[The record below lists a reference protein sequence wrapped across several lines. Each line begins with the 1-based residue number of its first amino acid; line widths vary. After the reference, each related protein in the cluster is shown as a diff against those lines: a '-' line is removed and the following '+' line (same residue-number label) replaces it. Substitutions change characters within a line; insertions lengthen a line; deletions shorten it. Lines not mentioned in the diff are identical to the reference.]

1 MTVTVH
7 KPQAPVG
14 VPFGDVTVAVT
25 RRRPPV
31 PVVVA
36 VGANLPR
43 GEQRPHDTVRAA
55 VDALAQHADVT
66 VVSVSGLHDT
76 EPVGGPEQPTYVNAV
91 VTARTSLSP
100 TSLLRALHGI
110 EAAFDRRREV
120 RWGARTLDL
129 DLVQYG
135 DPASDADVTS
145 DLPRLT
151 LPHPR
156 AHERAFV
163 LVPWLEA
170 DPAAVLRHEGRA
182 VPVADLV
189 AGLDTTGVRPR
200 PTDPTARPPTEDTR
214 TDAAQR
220 DPREDPRPGRGRH
233 RHHRLRDLRHDHA
246 QRLARA
252 TAVAAVRRAAR
263 RHGRPRAVAG
273 PPGAPLPPGARDDL
287 ARPAAR
293 RPHRGAGAGRRAH
306 RRRPLRGGTSASS
319 WSCSPTSRS
328 RRTGAGCCRSARLV
342 VAGVALAA
350 AGLVAQRW
358 CRIDPPDE
366 DDDDARDRAA

>member
-1 MTVTVH
+1 MSGVARDRIRLSGVRGRGFHGVFEHERREGQEFVVDVELAVDLAPAGASDDLTDTVNYGAIGAAALARIEGQPYDLIERLAELVAQDALEHASVDEVTVTVH

-36 VGANLPR
+36 VGANLPH

-55 VDALAQHADVT
+55 IDALAQHADVT

-76 EPVGGPEQPTYVNAV
+76 EPVGGPEQPPYVNAV

-100 TSLLRALHGI
+100 TSLLRALHDL
-110 EAAFDRRREV
+110 EASFDRRREV

-135 DPASDADVTS
+135 DPASGADVTS

-170 DPAAVLRHEGRA
+170 DPAAALRHEGRV

-189 AGLDTTGVRPR
+189 AGLDTSGVRTHS
-200 PTDPTARPPTEDTR
+200 TDPT
-214 TDAAQR
+214 
-220 DPREDPRPGRGRH
+220 
-233 RHHRLRDLRHDHA
+233 
-246 QRLARA
+246 
-252 TAVAAVRRAAR
+252 
-263 RHGRPRAVAG
+263 
-273 PPGAPLPPGARDDL
+273 
-287 ARPAAR
+287 
-293 RPHRGAGAGRRAH
+293 
-306 RRRPLRGGTSASS
+306 
-319 WSCSPTSRS
+319 SPT
-328 RRTGAGCCRSARLV
+328 
-342 VAGVALAA
+342 
-350 AGLVAQRW
+350 
-358 CRIDPPDE
+358 PDGGHE
-366 DDDDARDRAA
+366 N

>member
-1 MTVTVH
+1 MSGQSRDRIRLSGVRGRGFHGVFEHERREGQEFVVDVELAVDLAQAGASDDLADTVNYGAIGAAVLARIVGEPHDLIERLAELVAQDALEHAAVDEVTVTVH

-14 VPFGDVTVAVT
+14 VPFGDVTVTLT
-25 RRRPPV
+25 RRRAPV

-43 GEQRPHDTVRAA
+43 GEQRPQDIARAA

-66 VVSVSGLHDT
+66 VVAVSGLFDT

-100 TSLLRALHGI
+100 TSLLRELHGI
-110 EAAFDRRREV
+110 EASFDRRREV

-135 DPASDADVTS
+135 DPASGSDVTS
-145 DLPRLT
+145 DRPRLT

-170 DPAAVLRHEGRA
+170 DPSAVLRHEARA

-189 AGLDTTGVRPR
+189 AALDTAGVRPH
-200 PTDPTARPPTEDTR
+200 PADPT
-214 TDAAQR
+214 
-220 DPREDPRPGRGRH
+220 
-233 RHHRLRDLRHDHA
+233 
-246 QRLARA
+246 
-252 TAVAAVRRAAR
+252 
-263 RHGRPRAVAG
+263 
-273 PPGAPLPPGARDDL
+273 
-287 ARPAAR
+287 
-293 RPHRGAGAGRRAH
+293 
-306 RRRPLRGGTSASS
+306 
-319 WSCSPTSRS
+319 SPT
-328 RRTGAGCCRSARLV
+328 TDGG
-342 VAGVALAA
+342 
-350 AGLVAQRW
+350 
-358 CRIDPPDE
+358 DE
-366 DDDDARDRAA
+366 N

>member
-1 MTVTVH
+1 MSGQSRDRIRLSGVRGRGFHGVFEHERREGQEFVVDVELAVDLAPAGASDDLADTVNYGAIGAAVLARIVGEPHDLIERLAELVAQDALEHTAVDEVTVTVH

-14 VPFGDVTVAVT
+14 VPFGDVTVTLT
-25 RRRPPV
+25 RRRAPV

-43 GEQRPHDTVRAA
+43 GEQRPQDIARAA

-66 VVSVSGLHDT
+66 VMAVSGLFDT

-100 TSLLRALHGI
+100 TSLLRELHGI
-110 EAAFDRRREV
+110 EASFDRRREV

-135 DPASDADVTS
+135 DPASGSDVTS
-145 DLPRLT
+145 DRPWLT

-170 DPAAVLRHEGRA
+170 DPSAVLRHEARA

-189 AGLDTTGVRPR
+189 AALDTAGVRPH
-200 PTDPTARPPTEDTR
+200 PTDPT
-214 TDAAQR
+214 
-220 DPREDPRPGRGRH
+220 
-233 RHHRLRDLRHDHA
+233 
-246 QRLARA
+246 
-252 TAVAAVRRAAR
+252 
-263 RHGRPRAVAG
+263 
-273 PPGAPLPPGARDDL
+273 
-287 ARPAAR
+287 
-293 RPHRGAGAGRRAH
+293 
-306 RRRPLRGGTSASS
+306 
-319 WSCSPTSRS
+319 SPT
-328 RRTGAGCCRSARLV
+328 TDGG
-342 VAGVALAA
+342 
-350 AGLVAQRW
+350 
-358 CRIDPPDE
+358 DE
-366 DDDDARDRAA
+366 N

>member
-1 MTVTVH
+1 MSGVARDRIRLSGVRGRGFHGVFEHERREGQEFVVDVELVVDLAPAGASDDLADTVNYGAIGAAALARIVGEPHDLIERLAELVAQDALEHAAVDEVTVTVH

-14 VPFGDVTVAVT
+14 VPFGDVTVTLT
-25 RRRPPV
+25 RRRTPV

-43 GEQRPHDTVRAA
+43 GEQRPQDIARTA

-66 VVSVSGLHDT
+66 VVSVSGLYDT

-91 VTARTSLSP
+91 VTARSPLSP
-100 TSLLRALHGI
+100 TSLLRELHGI
-110 EAAFDRRREV
+110 EASFDRRREV

-135 DPASDADVTS
+135 DPASDTDVTS

-170 DPAAVLRHEGRA
+170 DPTAVLRHEGRA

-189 AGLDTTGVRPR
+189 AALDTTGVRPHQ
-200 PTDPTARPPTEDTR
+200 TDPTNPA
-214 TDAAQR
+214 TD
-220 DPREDPRPGRGRH
+220 
-233 RHHRLRDLRHDHA
+233 
-246 QRLARA
+246 
-252 TAVAAVRRAAR
+252 
-263 RHGRPRAVAG
+263 
-273 PPGAPLPPGARDDL
+273 
-287 ARPAAR
+287 
-293 RPHRGAGAGRRAH
+293 
-306 RRRPLRGGTSASS
+306 GG
-319 WSCSPTSRS
+319 
-328 RRTGAGCCRSARLV
+328 
-342 VAGVALAA
+342 
-350 AGLVAQRW
+350 
-358 CRIDPPDE
+358 DE
-366 DDDDARDRAA
+366 N

>member
-1 MTVTVH
+1 MSGVARDRIRLSAVRGRGFHGVFEHERREGQEFVVDVELAVDLAPAGASDDLADTVNYGEIGAAVLARIVGEPHDLIERLAELVAQDALEHAAVDEVTVTVH

-14 VPFGDVTVAVT
+14 VPFGDVTVTLT
-25 RRRPPV
+25 RRRAPV

-43 GEQRPHDTVRAA
+43 GEQRPQEIARAA

-66 VVSVSGLHDT
+66 VMAVSGLFDT
-76 EPVGGPEQPTYVNAV
+76 DPVGGPEQPTYVNAV

-100 TSLLRALHGI
+100 TSLLRELHGI
-110 EAAFDRRREV
+110 EASFDRRREV

-135 DPASDADVTS
+135 DPASETDATS
-145 DLPRLT
+145 DLVRLR

-189 AGLDTTGVRPR
+189 AGLDTTGVRARPTEPR
-200 PTDPTARPPTEDTR
+200 PT
-214 TDAAQR
+214 TD
-220 DPREDPRPGRGRH
+220 
-233 RHHRLRDLRHDHA
+233 
-246 QRLARA
+246 
-252 TAVAAVRRAAR
+252 
-263 RHGRPRAVAG
+263 
-273 PPGAPLPPGARDDL
+273 
-287 ARPAAR
+287 
-293 RPHRGAGAGRRAH
+293 
-306 RRRPLRGGTSASS
+306 GGH
-319 WSCSPTSRS
+319 
-328 RRTGAGCCRSARLV
+328 
-342 VAGVALAA
+342 
-350 AGLVAQRW
+350 
-358 CRIDPPDE
+358 E
-366 DDDDARDRAA
+366 N